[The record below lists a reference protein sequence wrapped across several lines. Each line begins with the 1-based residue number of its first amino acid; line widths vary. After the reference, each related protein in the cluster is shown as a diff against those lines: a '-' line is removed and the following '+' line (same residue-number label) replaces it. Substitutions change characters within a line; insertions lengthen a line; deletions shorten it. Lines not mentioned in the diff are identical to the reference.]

1 MVVAAGAGAGARA
14 GAGAGAGARAR
25 GSGGAGAAP
34 ARAVWELEER
44 AERAETA
51 LSALQQELGN
61 LREAWAAER
70 AETRE
75 ALRVANAAIEESI
88 ACMGTS
94 ESSSLTCDVEHI
106 LQQLP
111 AAGAAAVGALDSI
124 ADAEL
129 EGESELQK
137 MERQIRALRVGLADN
152 EERTA
157 DARLLL
163 SAYEEAYKAA
173 YEVSLG

>member
-1 MVVAAGAGAGARA
+1 MLVVRDATRNHLARA
-14 GAGAGAGARAR
+14 GAGAGAR
-25 GSGGAGAAP
+25 GGGVADAAP
-34 ARAVWELEER
+34 SRAVWELEER

-51 LSALQQELGN
+51 LSALQKELGN
-61 LREAWAAER
+61 LRASWAAER

-94 ESSSLTCDVEHI
+94 DASSLTCDVEHI
-106 LQQLP
+106 LEQLP
-111 AAGAAAVGALDSI
+111 AAGAAAVGALDTI

-137 MERQIRALRVGLADN
+137 MERQIRSLRAGLVSS

-157 DARLLL
+157 DARRLL
-163 SAYEEAYKAA
+163 SAYEDAYQAA
-173 YEVSLG
+173 YEASLG